1 MNGKTVHCKYHVVE
15 DYSDCSLYKVT
26 KKQIQKNRLFCS
38 IINKMLNKDNYNI
51 SFCELLLK
59 SRSILSLAIR
69 NDSKLCFGNS

>member
-38 IINKMLNKDNYNI
+38 IINIML
-51 SFCELLLK
+51 
-59 SRSILSLAIR
+59 
-69 NDSKLCFGNS
+69 SKV